1 MKVFFSGPRD
11 GQLDMNLQ
19 ASALMAVKL
28 FSKKL
33 NIHRLRT
40 NIHVKFHHK
49 LFVDNSHSEG
59 LCESVDS
66 RNFIIDIALYGNWM
80 STLAHELVHVKQ
92 FARGELT
99 ENLQYWKGMDHS
111 TTKYWEQPWEKE
123 ARKWQKKLMNDY
135 MSEYEQS

>member
-28 FSKKL
+28 FAKKL

-40 NIHVKFHHK
+40 NIQVRFHHK

-66 RNFIIDIALYGNWM
+66 RNFIIDVALYGNWM

-99 ENLQYWKGMDHS
+99 DNLQYWKGKDHS
-111 TTKYWEQPWEKE
+111 ETKYWEQPWEKE
-123 ARKWQKKLMNDY
+123 ARRLQKKLMNEY
-135 MSEYEQS
+135 MSEFEG

>member
-28 FSKKL
+28 FAKKL
-33 NIHRLRT
+33 DIHRLRT

-66 RNFIIDIALYGNWM
+66 RNFIIDVALYGNWM

-99 ENLQYWKGMDHS
+99 ENLQYWKGKDHS
-111 TTKYWEQPWEKE
+111 ETKYWEQPWEKE
-123 ARKWQKKLMNDY
+123 ARRLQKKLMNEY
-135 MSEYEQS
+135 MSEFEG

>member
-28 FSKKL
+28 FAKKL
-33 NIHRLRT
+33 DIHRLRT

-99 ENLQYWKGMDHS
+99 ENLQYWKGKDHS
-111 TTKYWEQPWEKE
+111 ETKYWEQPWEKE
-123 ARKWQKKLMNDY
+123 ARRLQKKLMNEY
-135 MSEYEQS
+135 MSEFEG

>member
-11 GQLDMNLQ
+11 GQLDTYLQ
-19 ASALMAVKL
+19 ASALMFVK
-28 FSKKL
+28 FISKEL
-33 NIHRLRT
+33 NINRLRT

-66 RNFIIDIALYGNWM
+66 RNFIIDVALYGNWM

-99 ENLQYWKGMDHS
+99 ENLQYWKGKDHS
-111 TTKYWEQPWEKE
+111 ETKYWDQPWEKE
-123 ARKWQKKLMNDY
+123 ARRLQVQLMTKY
-135 MSEYEQS
+135 MKSFEV